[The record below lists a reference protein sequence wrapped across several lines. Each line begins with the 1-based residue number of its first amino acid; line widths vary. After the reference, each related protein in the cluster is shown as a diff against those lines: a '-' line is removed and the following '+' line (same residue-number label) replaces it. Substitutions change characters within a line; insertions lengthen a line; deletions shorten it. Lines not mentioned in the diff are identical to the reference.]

1 MTTNAKT
8 NMTYSLAY
16 IHVPEAYSTLS
27 YTHYYHTIPI
37 ALCIEQMRR
46 RIIIYQLSHV
56 YVYVH
61 STFGV
66 ITNICKQHREI
77 DGSIWKIRNIANLQF
92 AIDGKTWLI
101 DNKFVRKMKWKLD
114 WWIASIALTENIAYS
129 IFCDVNI

>member
-8 NMTYSLAY
+8 NITYSLAY

-37 ALCIEQMRR
+37 ALCIEQTRR

-56 YVYVH
+56 YIYVH

-66 ITNICKQHREI
+66 ITNTCKRHREI
-77 DGSIWKIRNIANLQF
+77 DGSIWKIRAKL
-92 AIDGKTWLI
+92 AICNRLAKHDWLI
-101 DNKFVRKMKWKLD
+101 TNSLGKWNESSTDESLVLLWRLKILH
-114 WWIASIALTENIAYS
+114 IRY
-129 IFCDVNI
+129 FM